1 MSAESKVT
9 ASLSGL
15 AVDLPV
21 VCLMGPTASGK
32 TALACELF
40 ETGKF
45 ELVSVDSALVYR
57 DMNIGTAKPNAA
69 ELVQYPH
76 HLVDI
81 IDPTEVYS
89 AAQFVE
95 DVTLLIDQIHARGKI
110 PLLVGGTMLYFRS
123 LIMGMA
129 DNLPPADDT
138 IRQKIEQDAELYG
151 WDFIHDQLHQV
162 DPRAA
167 MKFKPSD
174 RQRVLRALEVF
185 RITGRA
191 ITDLHDE
198 QKTQLNPS
206 YKFELYALMPDRALL
221 HQNIEKRL
229 EQMWHIGFLDEVIT
243 LREKYQLHGNLPSMR
258 AVGYR
263 QAWEYLES
271 ESKTTQELQE
281 MQQKALFATRQLAKR
296 QYTWLRSLRELHVFN
311 IYNTVNEGILDLRIR
326 YR

>member
-1 MSAESKVT
+1 
-9 ASLSGL
+9 
-15 AVDLPV
+15 
-21 VCLMGPTASGK
+21 
-32 TALACELF
+32 
-40 ETGKF
+40 
-45 ELVSVDSALVYR
+45 
-57 DMNIGTAKPNAA
+57 
-69 ELVQYPH
+69 
-76 HLVDI
+76 
-81 IDPTEVYS
+81 
-89 AAQFVE
+89 
-95 DVTLLIDQIHARGKI
+95 
-110 PLLVGGTMLYFRS
+110 MLYFRS

-138 IRQKIEQDAELYG
+138 IRQKIEQVAELYG

-263 QAWEYLES
+263 QAWEFLEL
-271 ESKTTQELQE
+271 ERKTTQELQE

>member
-1 MSAESKVT
+1 MSAVVS
-9 ASLSGL
+9 
-15 AVDLPV
+15 DLPV

-32 TALACELF
+32 TGLACELF

-45 ELVSVDSALVYR
+45 ELISVDSALIYK
-57 DMNIGTAKPNAA
+57 DMNIGTAKPTQA
-69 ELVQYPH
+69 ELARYPH

-95 DVTLLIDQIHARGKI
+95 DVSQQIDKIHARGKI

-129 DNLPPADDT
+129 DNLPAADAT
-138 IRQKIEQDAELYG
+138 IREQIEAHANIYG
-151 WDFIHDQLHQV
+151 WESVHQQLQCV
-162 DPRAA
+162 DPKAA
-167 MKFKPSD
+167 IRFKPTD
-174 RQRVLRALEVF
+174 RQRVLRALEVYH
-185 RITGRA
+185 ITGRS
-191 ITDLHDE
+191 ISELHDE
-198 QKTQLNPS
+198 QKAQLNPA
-206 YKFELYALMPDRALL
+206 YNFELYALMPDRAFL

-229 EQMWHIGFLDEVIT
+229 EQMWRIGFLDEVIS
-243 LREKYQLHGNLPSMR
+243 LREKYQLHGDLPSMR

-263 QAWEYLES
+263 QAWDFLQYGG
-271 ESKTTQELQE
+271 KTAQDLQD

>member
-1 MSAESKVT
+1 MSAVVS
-9 ASLSGL
+9 
-15 AVDLPV
+15 DLPV

-32 TALACELF
+32 TGLACELF
-40 ETGKF
+40 ETGRF
-45 ELVSVDSALVYR
+45 ELISVDSALVYK
-57 DMNIGTAKPNAA
+57 DMNIGTAKPSAA
-69 ELVQYPH
+69 ELERYPH

-81 IDPTEVYS
+81 IDPTQVYS

-95 DVTLLIDQIHARGKI
+95 DVSEQINQIHARGKI

-129 DNLPPADDT
+129 DNLPAADT
-138 IRQKIEQDAELYG
+138 VIRQQIEAHANIHG
-151 WDFIHDQLHQV
+151 WESVHQQLQSV
-162 DPRAA
+162 DPKAA
-167 MKFKPSD
+167 LRFKPTD
-174 RQRVLRALEVF
+174 KQRVLRALEVYQ
-185 RITGRA
+185 ITGRS
-191 ITDLHDE
+191 ISELHDE
-198 QKTQLNPS
+198 QQSQLNS
-206 YKFELYALMPDRALL
+206 AYHFELHALMPDRALL

-229 EQMWHIGFLDEVIT
+229 EQMWRIGFLDEVVN
-243 LREKYQLHGNLPSMR
+243 LREKYQLHSNLPSMR

-263 QAWEYLES
+263 QAWDFLQNGG
-271 ESKTTQELQE
+271 KTAQDLQD

>member
-1 MSAESKVT
+1 MSALIS
-9 ASLSGL
+9 
-15 AVDLPV
+15 DLPV

-32 TALACELF
+32 TGLACELF

-45 ELVSVDSALVYR
+45 ELVSVDSALVYK
-57 DMNIGTAKPNAA
+57 DMNIGTAKPTKT
-69 ELVQYPH
+69 ELIQYPH

-81 IDPTEVYS
+81 IDPTQVYS

-95 DVTLLIDQIHARGKI
+95 DVSLQINQIHSRGKI

-123 LIMGMA
+123 LLMGMA
-129 DNLPPADDT
+129 DNLPAADAT
-138 IRQKIEQDAELYG
+138 VRLHIEQQANDYG
-151 WDFIHDQLHQV
+151 WDVIHRQLQQV

-167 MKFKPSD
+167 MRFHPTDK
-174 RQRVLRALEVF
+174 QRVLRALEVYQ
-185 RITGRA
+185 ITGRS
-191 ITDLHDE
+191 ISDLHDE
-198 QKTQLNPS
+198 QQKQLNPV
-206 YKFELYALMPDRALL
+206 YRFELYALMPDRALL

-229 EQMWHIGFLDEVIT
+229 EQMWRIGFLDEVIT
-243 LREKYQLHGNLPSMR
+243 LRQKYQLHSGLPSMR

-263 QAWEYLES
+263 QAWDFLEC
-271 ESKTTQELQE
+271 EGKTTQDLQD

>member
-1 MSAESKVT
+1 MT
-9 ASLSGL
+9 ALIS
-15 AVDLPV
+15 DLPV

-32 TALACELF
+32 TGLACELF

-45 ELVSVDSALVYR
+45 ELVSVDSALVYK
-57 DMNIGTAKPNAA
+57 DMDIGTAKPTKT
-69 ELVQYPH
+69 ELIQYPH

-81 IDPTEVYS
+81 IDPTQVYS

-95 DVTLLIDQIHARGKI
+95 DVSLQINQIHSRGKI

-123 LIMGMA
+123 LLMGMA
-129 DNLPPADDT
+129 DNLPAADAT
-138 IRQKIEQDAELYG
+138 VRLHIEQQANDYG
-151 WDFIHDQLHQV
+151 WEAIHRQLQQV

-167 MKFKPSD
+167 MRFHPTDK
-174 RQRVLRALEVF
+174 QRVLRALEVYQ
-185 RITGRA
+185 ITGRS
-191 ITDLHDE
+191 ISDLHDE
-198 QKTQLNPS
+198 QQKQLNPA
-206 YKFELYALMPDRALL
+206 YRFELYALMPDRALL

-229 EQMWHIGFLDEVIT
+229 EQMWRIGFLDEVIN
-243 LREKYQLHGNLPSMR
+243 LRQKYQLHSGLPSMR

-263 QAWEYLES
+263 QAWDFLEC
-271 ESKTTQELQE
+271 EGKTTQDLQD